1 MHVQNCCFVCKTYC
15 VLDVLV
21 AVAFYVAKLPTQKH
35 DYLNTKKNTKHTIC
49 IYVKSLSHS
58 IFDISNFVVISS

>member
-1 MHVQNCCFVCKTYC
+1 MHVQSCCVVHKTYC
-15 VLDVLV
+15 FLDVLV
-21 AVAFYVAKLPTQKH
+21 TVAFYVAKLPTQKH